1 MIDLGQEYQSLWIE
15 MIEINRKYEYGLL
28 ERSSED
34 QERWMVLFTRQKEI
48 SDAFNAANPVENC
61 PSCNHKRYASLGGKC
76 LMFGKCSEA
85 IGVGG

>member
-1 MIDLGQEYQSLWIE
+1 MIDLGQEYKSLWIE

-28 ERSSED
+28 ERSRED

-48 SDAFNAANPVENC
+48 SNAFNAANPVENC
-61 PSCNHKRYASLGGKC
+61 PSCNRKRYASLGGNC